1 MPFWQARLLLLQPQ
15 DHRVSECTVTG
26 SRPSSLPKVLL
37 GALQGPRGLQI
48 FLEGLPL
55 QARSLRIREEVQPLS
70 AWNSLPSSLLPQPY
84 SGPDLQGPEPGAL
97 WPTQHPAAPV
107 LSVRTEREQQ
117 LGQGNDWGNSKMMLS
132 ERNQTHMYPHHVIL
146 ISKNLKRPKLSDLRV
161 RE

>member
-55 QARSLRIREEVQPLS
+55 QARSLSIREEVQPLS

-84 SGPDLQGPEPGAL
+84 SG
-97 WPTQHPAAPV
+97 PAAPV